1 MSLFATKSI
10 DKIIAEAQE
19 TGEHTL
25 KKTLSALDLTMLG
38 IGAII
43 GTGIFVLTGQA
54 AGKHAGPAV
63 VLSMILAGI
72 ASAFA
77 ALCYSEFAASV
88 PISGSAYAYGYG
100 TLGEFIAWIIGWDL
114 ILEYAFG
121 AATVAVGWSGYVVSL
136 INDTLYPYTGLSF
149 PLALSA
155 PPGVEIKDAAGAV
168 VATGVFNLP
177 AFLISIAVT
186 LLLIRGIKESASFNS
201 LIVVVK
207 VLVVVLFIIAGISYV
222 NPSNLGIGCAAG
234 SAGCAEF
241 LPFGWSGVVT
251 GAAVIFF
258 AYIGFDAVST
268 AAQEAKNPQRDMP
281 IGILGSLA
289 ICTVLYILVAG
300 IMVGLVDYRLLTTA
314 AAPIAVAIDA
324 ALKVAEGTTMGTI
337 LSVFP
342 TIIKVG
348 AVLGLSSTMVVMV
361 MGQPRVFYSMSKD
374 GLLPAWAAK
383 IHPRFQTP
391 HITTAITGVIV
402 AILAGFV
409 PIHMLGE
416 LVSIGTLFAF
426 VIVGTGIIILRSS
439 NPALNRPF
447 KVPLSPYIPVATVL
461 VSAFLMNNLPLDTWL
476 RLIVWMSLGLVIYF
490 AYSYTHSNLANTPEN
505 ADTTAA
511 ADGNGNS
518 QNTAMATVMN
528 LGGIALAVGLAALAL
543 NLDFV
548 IGADIYP
555 NLLFRLIAGFVVGWL
570 AYYLIN
576 MFTMSGAAAANG
588 YKPPVAA
595 MLAIV
600 GAIILTIW
608 QVEFFIPN
616 TTWLDTAVRTFAW
629 AVTGVLVAMLMYG
642 KSDRSGGGRSSSV
655 RTIGLAA
662 TVINLLVWVGI
673 FYWFLTHWADF
684 HHK

>member
-19 TGEHTL
+19 SGEHTL

-38 IGAII
+38 VGAII

-63 VLSMILAGI
+63 IISMIIAGI
-72 ASAFA
+72 VSAFA

-100 TLGEFIAWIIGWDL
+100 TLGEFVAWIIGWDL

-121 AATVAVGWSGYVVSL
+121 AATVAVGWSGYTVSFL
-136 INDTLYPYTGLSF
+136 KDIGINF
-149 PLALSA
+149 PAALSA
-155 PPGVEIKDAAGAV
+155 PPGQTITLADGSTT
-168 VATGVFNLP
+168 TGIFNLP

-201 LIVVVK
+201 VIVVVK
-207 VLVVVLFIIAGISYV
+207 IVVVVLFIVAGIGYV
-222 NPSNLGIGCAAG
+222 NPSNIGLGCTAGEANCAN
-234 SAGCAEF
+234 F
-241 LPFGWSGVVT
+241 MPFGFGGVVT

-300 IMVGLVDYRLLTTA
+300 IMVGLVDYRLLTNA
-314 AAPIAVAIDA
+314 AAPIAVAIDE
-324 ALKVAEGTTMGTI
+324 ALKQAQGTTMGTI

-361 MGQPRVFYSMSKD
+361 MGQPRVFYSMAKD

-391 HITTAITGVIV
+391 HITTALTGGIV
-402 AILAGFV
+402 AVLAGFV
-409 PIHMLGE
+409 PIHLLGE

-439 NPALNRPF
+439 NPNLNRPF
-447 KVPLSPYIPVATVL
+447 KVPFSPFIPFATV
-461 VSAFLMNNLPLDTWL
+461 VSAAYLMNSLPLDTWI

-490 AYSYTHSNLANTPEN
+490 AYSYTHSNLGAEVGGGGGDETPT
-505 ADTTAA
+505 DYT
-511 ADGNGNS
+511 
-518 QNTAMATVMN
+518 
-528 LGGIALAVGLAALAL
+528 
-543 NLDFV
+543 
-548 IGADIYP
+548 
-555 NLLFRLIAGFVVGWL
+555 
-570 AYYLIN
+570 
-576 MFTMSGAAAANG
+576 
-588 YKPPVAA
+588 PPIAA
-595 MLAIV
+595 MLAVLATIV
-600 GAIILTIW
+600 LTVW
-608 QVEFFIPN
+608 Q
-616 TTWLDTAVRTFAW
+616 TWGLAPIEVGVRMFAW
-629 AVTGVLVAMLMYG
+629 IVTGALVAMLMYG
-642 KSDRSGGGRSSSV
+642 KQDRSAKRDPQT
-655 RTIGLAA
+655 RTLGLALS
-662 TVINLLVWVGI
+662 VLNLLVWGGI
-673 FYWFLTHWADF
+673 TYWFFIHYAELHT
-684 HHK
+684 K

>member
-1 MSLFATKSI
+1 MSLFSTKPISRI
-10 DKIIAEAQE
+10 VAEAQE
-19 TGEHTL
+19 TGTHTL
-25 KKTLSALDLTMLG
+25 KKTLSGLDLTLLG
-38 IGAII
+38 VGAII

-63 VLSMILAGI
+63 IISMVIAGI
-72 ASAFA
+72 VSAFA

-136 INDTLYPYTGLSF
+136 FRDTLGINF
-149 PLALSA
+149 PLELSA
-155 PPGVEIKDAAGAV
+155 PPGMEIRLADGSL
-168 VATGVFNLP
+168 TYGVFNLP

-201 LIVVVK
+201 AIVVIK
-207 VLVVVLFIIAGISYV
+207 VVVVVLFIVAGIGYV
-222 NPSNLGIGCAAG
+222 NTDNIGIGCVVG
-234 SAGCAEF
+234 SPGCAEF
-241 LPFGWSGVVT
+241 MPYGFSGVVT

-268 AAQEAKNPQRDMP
+268 AAQEARNPQRDMP
-281 IGILGSLA
+281 RGILGSLA

-300 IMVGLVDYRLLTTA
+300 IMVGLVDYRLLTNA

-324 ALKVAEGTTMGTI
+324 ALQQASGTTMGTI
-337 LSVFP
+337 LYAFP

-402 AILAGFV
+402 SILAGFV
-409 PIHMLGE
+409 PISLLGE

-447 KVPLSPYIPVATVL
+447 KVPLSPYIPIATVL
-461 VSAFLMNNLPLDTWL
+461 SAAYLMNSLPLDTWI
-476 RLIVWMSLGLVIYF
+476 RLIVWMSIGLVIYF
-490 AYSYTHSNLANTPEN
+490 AYSYDHSKLGKEEERGG
-505 ADTTAA
+505 DAA
-511 ADGNGNS
+511 ESN
-518 QNTAMATVMN
+518 
-528 LGGIALAVGLAALAL
+528 
-543 NLDFV
+543 
-548 IGADIYP
+548 
-555 NLLFRLIAGFVVGWL
+555 
-570 AYYLIN
+570 
-576 MFTMSGAAAANG
+576 
-588 YKPPVAA
+588 YKPPIAA
-595 MLAIV
+595 MVAIV
-600 GAIILTIW
+600 GAMALTVW
-608 QVEFFIPN
+608 QVWGTAWIEV
-616 TTWLDTAVRTFAW
+616 AVRLFAW
-629 AVTGVLVAMLMYG
+629 GVTGALVGVLMYG
-642 KSDRSGGGRSSSV
+642 KGDRNAV
-655 RTIGLAA
+655 RTAKTRNLGLALTSA
-662 TVINLLVWVGI
+662 NLAVWIGI
-673 FYWFLTHWADF
+673 TYWFFVHYAELHT
-684 HHK
+684 K

>member
-1 MSLFATKSI
+1 MSLFATKPISR
-10 DKIIAEAQE
+10 IIAEAQE
-19 TGEHTL
+19 TGEHTF
-25 KKTLSALDLTMLG
+25 KKSLSALDLTMLG
-38 IGAII
+38 VGAII

-63 VLSMILAGI
+63 IISMVLAGI
-72 ASAFA
+72 VSAFA

-136 INDTLYPYTGLSF
+136 FRDTLGINF

-155 PPGVEIKDAAGAV
+155 PPGTELKDAAGNI

-177 AFLISIAVT
+177 AALIAVAVT

-201 LIVVVK
+201 LIVIVK
-207 VLVVVLFIIAGISYV
+207 VVVVVLFIVAGIGYV
-222 NPSNLGIGCAAG
+222 NPDNVGIGCTVGAP
-234 SAGCAEF
+234 GCAQF
-241 LPFGWSGVVT
+241 MPFGFSGVVT

-300 IMVGLVDYRLLTTA
+300 IMVGLVDYKLLTNA

-324 ALKVAEGTTMGTI
+324 ALQKAQGTTMGTI
-337 LSVFP
+337 LYAFP

-348 AVLGLSSTMVVMV
+348 AVLGLSSTMVVMT

-383 IHPRFQTP
+383 IHPKFQTP

-409 PIHMLGE
+409 PISLLGE

-426 VIVGTGIIILRSS
+426 VIVGVGIIILRSS
-439 NPALNRPF
+439 NPALHRPF
-447 KVPLSPYIPVATVL
+447 KVPLSPFIPIATVL
-461 VSAFLMNNLPLDTWL
+461 SAAYLMNSLPLDTWI
-476 RLIVWMSLGLVIYF
+476 RLIVWMSIGLVIYF
-490 AYSYTHSNLANTPEN
+490 AYSYNHSKI
-505 ADTTAA
+505 
-511 ADGNGNS
+511 
-518 QNTAMATVMN
+518 
-528 LGGIALAVGLAALAL
+528 GIDEHREGDEGES
-543 NLDFV
+543 N
-548 IGADIYP
+548 
-555 NLLFRLIAGFVVGWL
+555 
-570 AYYLIN
+570 
-576 MFTMSGAAAANG
+576 
-588 YKPPVAA
+588 YKPPIAA
-595 MLAIV
+595 AIAIV
-600 GAIILTIW
+600 LAMALTVW
-608 QVEFFIPN
+608 QVSHLVWIEM
-616 TTWLDTAVRTFAW
+616 AVRLFAW
-629 AVTGVLVAMLMYG
+629 GVTGVLVIVLMYG
-642 KSDRSGGGRSSSV
+642 KRDGNAARNATTRNV
-655 RTIGLAA
+655 GLAA
-662 TVINLLVWVGI
+662 TLINLAIWIGI
-673 FYWFLTHWADF
+673 TYWFFVHYAELHAA
-684 HHK
+684 K

>member
-10 DKIIAEAQE
+10 DKIIIEAQE
-19 TGEHTL
+19 QGEHTL
-25 KKTLSALDLTMLG
+25 RKTLSSLDLTMLG

-63 VLSMILAGI
+63 VISMILAGI
-72 ASAFA
+72 VSAFA

-136 INDTLYPYTGLSF
+136 FRDTLGINF

-155 PPGVEIKDAAGAV
+155 PPGTEIKLADGTIAYGY
-168 VATGVFNLP
+168 FNLP

-186 LLLIRGIKESASFNS
+186 LLLIKGIKESASFNS
-201 LIVVVK
+201 LIVIVK
-207 VLVVVLFIIAGISYV
+207 VLVVVLFIIAGIGYV
-222 NPSNLGIGCAAG
+222 NTSNLGIGCAAG
-234 SAGCAEF
+234 TPGCAEF
-241 LPFGWSGVVT
+241 MPFGFSGVVT

-281 IGILGSLA
+281 VGILGSLA
-289 ICTVLYILVAG
+289 VCTVLYILVAG
-300 IMVGLVDYRLLTTA
+300 IMVGLVDYKLLTNA

-324 ALKVAEGTTMGTI
+324 ALQRAQGTTMGTI
-337 LSVFP
+337 LQVFP

-374 GLLPAWAAK
+374 GLLPGWAAK

-391 HITTAITGVIV
+391 HITTAITGGIV

-409 PIHMLGE
+409 PISLLGE

-426 VIVGTGIIILRSS
+426 VIVGTGIIILRRS
-439 NPALNRPF
+439 NPNLNRPF
-447 KVPLSPYIPVATVL
+447 RVPLSPFIPIATV
-461 VSAFLMNNLPLDTWL
+461 VSAAYLMNSLPLDTWI
-476 RLIVWMSLGLVIYF
+476 RLIDWMSIGLVIYF
-490 AYSYTHSNLANTPEN
+490 AYSYMNSNLAKNPEIDSNAVETPSN
-505 ADTTAA
+505 Y
-511 ADGNGNS
+511 NPP
-518 QNTAMATVMN
+518 
-528 LGGIALAVGLAALAL
+528 IAAL
-543 NLDFV
+543 
-548 IGADIYP
+548 
-555 NLLFRLIAGFVVGWL
+555 IAVL
-570 AYYLIN
+570 A
-576 MFTMSGAAAANG
+576 T
-588 YKPPVAA
+588 
-595 MLAIV
+595 IV
-600 GAIILTIW
+600 LTIY
-608 QVEFFIPN
+608 QVLYLMPN
-616 TTWLDTAVRTFAW
+616 TTTLDLVIRLFAW
-629 AVTGVLVAMLMYG
+629 VITGVLVAVLMYG
-642 KSDRSGGGRSSSV
+642 KGDRSRGRDQ
-655 RTIGLAA
+655 RTRAIGLAA
-662 TVINLLVWVGI
+662 SGINLLIWAGI
-673 FYWFLTHWADF
+673 TYWFFAHYAELHG
-684 HHK
+684 K